1 MIKWK
6 DMTPKQLE
14 RVSQDLSDHAHD
26 MGIDREQMVVARRLD
41 REARRRERKASLGLM
56 EEVIIEGHGWTV
68 HVRYDAERVK
78 WSHELFLWPVAEPA
92 QSATSST
99 LTGMFFTLLAHY
111 HVKVAPAL
119 LDEALPDLL
128 KLRRDAQKRR
138 VEQVK
143 ASLQERVAGEAAKVV
158 PGIVPTEQTP
168 SATTFSDDVMRAMG
182 DARAKDWI
190 RESAPA
196 DFVGDD
202 TTPNESPIYVGPN
215 GCNACGNAPG
225 ERHAVK
231 CEGAS

>member
-56 EEVIIEGHGWTV
+56 EVVIEGTSWTIR
-68 HVRYDAERVK
+68 VRYDVDHAR
-78 WSHELFLWPVAEPA
+78 WSYELFLWLATGPA
-92 QSATSST
+92 RSDTSTT
-99 LTGMFFTLLAHY
+99 LSGMFFTLLAHY

-143 ASLQERVAGEAAKVV
+143 ASFKERVEGEAAKVV

-168 SATTFSDDVMRAMG
+168 SATTFSDDVVRAMG

-202 TTPNESPIYVGPN
+202 NVTLSDLIENEGD
-215 GCNACGNAPG
+215 
-225 ERHAVK
+225 
-231 CEGAS
+231 AS